1 GMDVGI
7 RLPEIPPYEFGY
19 HGNTELWQRQLLD
32 ITRCSLPTLLRYE
45 DRNSMGNSIESRLPF
60 VDYRVVELGLALP
73 TALKLRGGYGKWAV
87 RQVMSGRIPE
97 SIRMSRYKRGFDV
110 DERKWIASGMGE
122 SIREALHERHSLIRD
137 ILPCDVNIE
146 KAYSDERLRATG
158 P

>member
-1 GMDVGI
+1 LFRLAECAKKRDMAGYAATALGIVRMMLTKIPTTPVLNARRRYSKAKGMDVGI

-19 HGNTELWQRQLLD
+19 HGSTELWQRQLLD

-110 DERKWIASGMGE
+110 D
-122 SIREALHERHSLIRD
+122 
-137 ILPCDVNIE
+137 
-146 KAYSDERLRATG
+146 
-158 P
+158 